1 MLKPVHRVILG
12 VSIVFVAG
20 AVEIAAI
27 SRGINGEILKWWM
40 TGAGLALGALVGIGI
55 ASIIKQPPAKE

>member
-1 MLKPVHRVILG
+1 